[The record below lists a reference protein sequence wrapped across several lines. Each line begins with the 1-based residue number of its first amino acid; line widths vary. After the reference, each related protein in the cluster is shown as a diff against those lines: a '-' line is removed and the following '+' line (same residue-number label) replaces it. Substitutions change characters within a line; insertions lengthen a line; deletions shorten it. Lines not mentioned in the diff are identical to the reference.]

1 MKDNKVQIDTGRD
14 ILTVESYTTRGTT
27 IVTAYVNGI
36 SIRCGSLHLDRVAAS
51 FVDTVITACQV
62 DEGKSHDKTV
72 NRIEDEL
79 EAFITTS
86 VQ

>member
-36 SIRCGSLHLDRVAAS
+36 SIRCGSLHLDRVVGS
-51 FVDTVITACQV
+51 FIDTVVTACQV
-62 DEGKSHDKTV
+62 DDSKILS
-72 NRIEDEL
+72 RITNEI
-79 EAFITTS
+79 EAFINDATN
-86 VQ
+86 Q

>member
-14 ILTVESYTTRGTT
+14 ILTVESYIARGTT

-62 DEGKSHDKTV
+62 DGDKAA

-79 EAFITTS
+79 EAFLTNAI
-86 VQ
+86 Q

>member
-14 ILTVESYTTRGTT
+14 ILTVESYNTRGNT

-36 SIRCGSLHLDRVAAS
+36 SIRCGSLHLDRVATA

-62 DEGKSHDKTV
+62 DNDKAA
-72 NRIEDEL
+72 NRIEDEV
-79 EAFITTS
+79 EAFINNS
-86 VQ
+86 IS

>member
-14 ILTVESYTTRGTT
+14 ILTVESYNTRGTT

-62 DEGKSHDKTV
+62 DNDKTA
-72 NRIEDEL
+72 NCIEDEL
-79 EAFITTS
+79 EAFITEAL
-86 VQ
+86 Q

>member
-14 ILTVESYTTRGTT
+14 ILTVESYNTRGNT

-36 SIRCGSLHLDRVAAS
+36 SIRCGSLHLDRVATA

-62 DEGKSHDKTV
+62 DNDKAA
-72 NRIEDEL
+72 NRIEDEV
-79 EAFITTS
+79 EAFINNS
-86 VQ
+86 I

>member
-51 FVDTVITACQV
+51 FVATVITACQV
-62 DEGKSHDKTV
+62 DNDKSA
-72 NRIEDEL
+72 NCIEDEL
-79 EAFITTS
+79 EAFITSAT
-86 VQ
+86 Q

>member
-36 SIRCGSLHLDRVAAS
+36 SIRCGSLHLERVAGS
-51 FVDTVITACQV
+51 FADTVLTACQV
-62 DEGKSHDKTV
+62 DDSKTLS
-72 NRIEDEL
+72 RITNEI
-79 EAFITTS
+79 EAFITEAL
-86 VQ
+86 Q

>member
-62 DEGKSHDKTV
+62 DNDKSA

-79 EAFITTS
+79 EAFITSAT
-86 VQ
+86 Q

>member
-14 ILTVESYTTRGTT
+14 ILTVESYNTRGNT

-36 SIRCGSLHLDRVAAS
+36 SIRCGSLHLDRVAAA

-62 DEGKSHDKTV
+62 DSDKAA
-72 NRIEDEL
+72 NRIEDEV
-79 EAFITTS
+79 EAFINS
-86 VQ
+86 SIQ

>member
-62 DEGKSHDKTV
+62 DNDKSA
-72 NRIEDEL
+72 NCIEDEI
-79 EAFITTS
+79 EAFINDAL
-86 VQ
+86 Q

>member
-14 ILTVESYTTRGTT
+14 ILTVESYIARGTT

-36 SIRCGSLHLDRVAAS
+36 SIRCGSLHLDRVATS

-62 DEGKSHDKTV
+62 DSDKTA
-72 NRIEDEL
+72 NRIEDEV
-79 EAFITTS
+79 EAFITEAL
-86 VQ
+86 Q

>member
-62 DEGKSHDKTV
+62 DDDKAA
-72 NRIEDEL
+72 NCIEDEL
-79 EAFITTS
+79 EAFITTAL
-86 VQ
+86 Q

>member
-14 ILTVESYTTRGTT
+14 ILTVESYNTRGNT

-36 SIRCGSLHLDRVAAS
+36 SIRCGSLHLDRVATA

-62 DEGKSHDKTV
+62 DNDKAA
-72 NRIEDEL
+72 NRIEDEV
-79 EAFITTS
+79 EAFINS
-86 VQ
+86 SIQ

>member
-62 DEGKSHDKTV
+62 DNDKSA
-72 NRIEDEL
+72 NCIEDEL
-79 EAFITTS
+79 EAFITSAT
-86 VQ
+86 Q

>member
-14 ILTVESYTTRGTT
+14 ILTVESYNTRGNT

-62 DEGKSHDKTV
+62 DDDKTA
-72 NRIEDEL
+72 NRIEDEV
-79 EAFITTS
+79 EAFINS
-86 VQ
+86 SIQ

>member
-62 DEGKSHDKTV
+62 DNDKSA
-72 NRIEDEL
+72 NCIEDEV
-79 EAFITTS
+79 EAFINSTI
-86 VQ
+86 Q

>member
-14 ILTVESYTTRGTT
+14 ILTVESYNTRGNT

-36 SIRCGSLHLDRVAAS
+36 SIRCGSLHLDRVATA

-62 DEGKSHDKTV
+62 DNDKAA
-72 NRIEDEL
+72 NRIEDEV
-79 EAFITTS
+79 EAFINNS
-86 VQ
+86 IQ

>member
-14 ILTVESYTTRGTT
+14 ILTVESYNTRGTT

-62 DEGKSHDKTV
+62 DSDKAV
-72 NRIEDEL
+72 NCIEDEL
-79 EAFITTS
+79 EAFLTTAL
-86 VQ
+86 Q

>member
-14 ILTVESYTTRGTT
+14 ILTVESYNTRGTT

-36 SIRCGSLHLDRVAAS
+36 SVRCGSLHLDRVATA

-62 DEGKSHDKTV
+62 DNDKAADLIEGEV
-72 NRIEDEL
+72 
-79 EAFITTS
+79 EAFINS
-86 VQ
+86 SIQ

>member
-1 MKDNKVQIDTGRD
+1 MKDKVQIDTGRD
-14 ILTVESYTTRGTT
+14 ILTVESYNTRGTT

-62 DEGKSHDKTV
+62 DNDKTA
-72 NRIEDEL
+72 NCIEDEL
-79 EAFITTS
+79 EAFITEAL
-86 VQ
+86 Q